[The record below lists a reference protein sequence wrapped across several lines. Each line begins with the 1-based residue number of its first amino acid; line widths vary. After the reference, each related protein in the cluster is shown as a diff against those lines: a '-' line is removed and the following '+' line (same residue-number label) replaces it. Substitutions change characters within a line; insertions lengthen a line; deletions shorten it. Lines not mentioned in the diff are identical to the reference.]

1 MFLYFLH
8 RLVSSFII
16 IIFLF
21 SCRKDGSLAT
31 KNCRNVWSLS
41 VSRHYGSLC
50 VGQVG
55 VTPSGGVFPPFQIT
69 SSGTDFS
76 TSGAF
81 FFLMSCCF
89 AVFFSPSSSSGS
101 SLGGGLCSASYSL
114 GLSDLLGLVQ
124 QSD

>member
-1 MFLYFLH
+1 M
-8 RLVSSFII
+8 
-16 IIFLF
+16 
-21 SCRKDGSLAT
+21 
-31 KNCRNVWSLS
+31 
-41 VSRHYGSLC
+41 
-50 VGQVG
+50 G
-55 VTPSGGVFPPFQIT
+55 VTLSGGVFPPFQIT

-89 AVFFSPSSSSGS
+89 AVFLSPSSSSGS
-101 SLGGGLCSASYSL
+101 SLGGGLCSASYLL